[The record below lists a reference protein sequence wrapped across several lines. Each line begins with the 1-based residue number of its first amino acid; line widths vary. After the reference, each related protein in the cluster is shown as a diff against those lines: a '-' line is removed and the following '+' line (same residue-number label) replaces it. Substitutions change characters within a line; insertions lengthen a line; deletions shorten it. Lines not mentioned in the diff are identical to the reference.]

1 MRVTG
6 CSQRLTGKSGDLRLL
21 CEWKV
26 GWGDIHI
33 SIPQKI
39 EWGRWFSVYCVS
51 LYDVEVST
59 SDNAWHG
66 AFIGIKHLFRTRAGK
81 TPGVHACARAV
92 ACVS

>member
-6 CSQRLTGKSGDLRLL
+6 CSQRLTGKPGDLRLL

-33 SIPQKI
+33 SISQKI
-39 EWGRWFSVYCVS
+39 EWGRWFSVYCVI
-51 LYDVEVST
+51 LYDVAVST
-59 SDNAWHG
+59 SDNAQVRCRYR
-66 AFIGIKHLFRTRAGK
+66 IKHLFRTRAGK